1 LGSVP
6 SFLIKHEELRDL
18 ARRALVATG
27 SDAGEAT
34 IVADHLVEANLAGH
48 DSHGIGL
55 LPMYLGDRRSG
66 MIKANRHATLEVD
79 GGVFGGFTGEMGY
92 GQVVVGEA
100 FAWGIEKA
108 KAGGTAIVT
117 VREAYHIGR
126 VGAYAEQ
133 AAAAGLVSVIFVN
146 VVGGSPVVAPFA
158 GTDARLQT
166 NPIAIGVPGEDGT
179 AAMVLDFA
187 TSRMPVGKIRVAA
200 AEGRPVP
207 PGTLI
212 DATGAP
218 TQDPRTFFRTP
229 RASLLPFGEHKG
241 YGLSL
246 MCEVLGGA
254 MSRSRSNRQTGSTGR
269 MTNGVFA
276 IVLDPARFGTGSFHE
291 EVAAIVAHV
300 KASRPASPGVPVM
313 VPGEPER
320 KARAVRNTAGV
331 PIDEESWRQI
341 TAAAVAVGVG

>member
-1 LGSVP
+1 VP
-6 SFLIKHEELRDL
+6 SFLIKHEQLRDL

-34 IVADHLVEANLAGH
+34 IVSDHLVEANLAGH

-66 MIKANRHATLEVD
+66 MVESNRHARLELE
-79 GGVFGGFTGEMGY
+79 GGAMGGFTGDMGY

-100 FAWGIEKA
+100 IAWGIEKA
-108 KAGGTAIVT
+108 RAEGSAIVT
-117 VREAYHIGR
+117 VREVYHIGR
-126 VGAYAEQ
+126 VGAYSEQ
-133 AAAAGLVSVIFVN
+133 AAGAGLVSVIFVN

-158 GTDARLQT
+158 GTDSRLQT
-166 NPIAIGVPGEDGT
+166 NPISIGVPDENGVP
-179 AAMVLDFA
+179 AMVLDFA

-200 AEGRPVP
+200 AQGRPVP

-212 DATGAP
+212 DAAGAP
-218 TQDPRTFFRTP
+218 TQDPRAFFRNP

-254 MSRSRSNRQTGSTGR
+254 MSRSRSNKQTGSTGR

-276 IVLDPARFGTGSFHE
+276 ILLDPTRFGTATFHE
-291 EVAAIVAHV
+291 EVAALLAHV
-300 KASRPASPGVPVM
+300 KSSPPASPGVPVM
-313 VPGEPER
+313 VPGDPER
-320 KARAVRNTAGV
+320 KARAVRTAAGV

-341 TAAAVAVGVG
+341 TAAAAAVGVG